1 MPTAIHGAD
10 EINLPAGVSVSQV
23 KRACREVLNLP
34 DHAKSRVNDRR
45 VHEEYRLGDN
55 DTLEFTAA
63 KGRKGV
69 GKVWTEAQFCEQFQI
84 TPEELQDWI
93 DRGLKVLTTR
103 TGSVRI
109 TETAANEFI
118 RGKVIETPYFNSEE
132 AAAFCHLTT
141 KAFYNRVERRKI
153 KPLPGSGKENLFTK
167 EQLREMMEGEQ
178 P

>member
-1 MPTAIHGAD
+1 MPTAIHHAD
-10 EINLPAGVSVSQV
+10 EISLPAGVSVSQV

-34 DHAKSRVNDRR
+34 DHARSRVNGSP
-45 VHEEYRLGDN
+45 VHEEYRLGEA

-63 KGRKGV
+63 QGRKGV
-69 GKVWTEAQFCEQFQI
+69 GKVWTEAQFCEHFQI

-93 DRGLKVLTTR
+93 DQGLKVLTTR
-103 TGSVRI
+103 NGSIRI

-118 RGKVIETPYFNSEE
+118 RGKMIETPYFNSEE

-141 KAFYNRVERRKI
+141 KAFYNRVERKKI
-153 KPLPGSGKENLFTK
+153 KPLPGSGKENLFTM
-167 EQLREMMEGEQ
+167 EQLRAMMEGDR